1 MATRREIES
10 VLISAQDDMRTAIRK
25 LCACG
30 KYVLFVA
37 EGRKLKGALADGD
50 VRRFLLKGGSLDA
63 RVMDA
68 ANFKP
73 DFLFDTEREHAEQ
86 FVWDNKLTSVPI
98 VDEDMNILDIVF
110 LHDTVNPDEASI
122 RKLETQDMGLVFEF
136 FDQMAGSTRA
146 MFNRG
151 DVNRIRVVEHL
162 SRTTEDNQVHFAAV
176 VKNDDGTEKMVG
188 YVFLWNLDTKIP
200 WLGLAVR
207 EDWKGHHLGRRL
219 LQHLD
224 DYLKPRGY
232 GGVMLTSVPANI
244 RAHSLYTRMGFEY
257 FGVYPDSEFLY
268 IKRYAKEGE

>member
-151 DVNRIRVVEHL
+151 DVNRIRVMEHL

>member
-10 VLISAQDDMRTAIRK
+10 VLIDADDDMRTVIRK

-30 KYVLFVA
+30 KCVLFVT
-37 EGRKLKGALADGD
+37 EGRRLKGVLSDGD
-50 VRRFLLKGGSLDA
+50 LRRFLLRNGSLDA
-63 RVMDA
+63 RAGDA

-73 DFLFDTEREHAEQ
+73 DFLFETERERAEQ
-86 FVWDNKLTSVPI
+86 FIWDNKLTALPI

-110 LHDTVNPDEASI
+110 LHDSVNPDDASI
-122 RKLETQDMGLVFEF
+122 RVLEQKDMGMVLGF
-136 FDQMAGSTRA
+136 FDQMSGSTRA

-151 DVNRIRVVEHL
+151 DVNKIRVIEHL
-162 SRTTEDNQVHFAAV
+162 NRSAEDNQLHFAAV
-176 VKNDDGTEKMVG
+176 VRSDDGEEKMVG
-188 YVFLWNLDTKIP
+188 YVFLWDLDTKIP
-200 WLGLAVR
+200 WLGIAVR

-232 GGVMLTSVPANI
+232 GGVMLTSVPANV

-257 FGVYPDSEFLY
+257 YGVYPDSEFLY
-268 IKRYAKEGE
+268 IKRYSA